1 MMPSATI
8 PLSDLMTLISEPCR
22 VDPRGSYPNLGIYG
36 FARGVFGK
44 PPIDGA
50 KTSASTLYKVRANQF
65 IYSRLF
71 AFEGAYAIV
80 PEEMDGIFVS
90 NEYPTFDVDHD
101 RLLPRYL
108 FWMFKRPDVWRQVAV
123 GSKGMG
129 DRRQRVHPEQV
140 LRHRINLPSLEE
152 QRRIV
157 QRLDTVAALV
167 ADRRR
172 AIEAAERE
180 TQALLLK
187 AFQRAIEGAPL
198 RPMSEVAPLVRRP
211 VEIEAQKDYT
221 EIGVRSFYNGIFH
234 RRTMPGSEFS
244 WQDLFWIKEGDL
256 VFSNLMAWE
265 KAIAVAS
272 PYDEGTVGNHRMLT
286 CEINLDLA
294 TPGFLMAYFRT
305 FEGFSS
311 VVGHSPGTIARNK
324 TLSSKKLPTILVPV
338 PSLETQRWFDQLE
351 TKAREARAIR
361 ASTAQDVDTLI
372 PAMLH
377 EIFNG
382 KAAAA

>member
-1 MMPSATI
+1 MPTI
-8 PLSDLMTLISEPCR
+8 PLLDLMELVSEPCR
-22 VDPRGSYPNLGIYG
+22 VDPQQSYPNLGIYG
-36 FARGVFGK
+36 FARGAFSK

-50 KTSASTLYKVRANQF
+50 QTSASSLYRVRGNQF

-80 PEEMDGIFVS
+80 PEDMDGVFVS
-90 NEYPTFDVDHD
+90 NEYPTFVVNHD

-108 FWMFKRPDVWRQVAV
+108 LWMFKRPEVWRQVAV

-140 LRHRINLPSLEE
+140 LRHRINLPSLDE
-152 QRRIV
+152 QQRIV

-167 ADRRR
+167 DERRR
-172 AIEAAERE
+172 AIEAAERDM
-180 TQALLLK
+180 QAILLK
-187 AFQRAIEGAPL
+187 AFQRAIDGAPL
-198 RPMSEVAPLVRRP
+198 RHMSDVAPLVRRQIMIDA
-211 VEIEAQKDYT
+211 ETDYT

-265 KAIAVAS
+265 KAIAVAAAR
-272 PYDEGTVGNHRMLT
+272 DEGTVGNHRMLT
-286 CEINLDLA
+286 CKVNPDLA

-324 TLSSKKLPTILVPV
+324 TLSSKKLPTIEVPT
-338 PSLETQRWFDQLE
+338 PPLATQRWFDQLE
-351 TKAREARAIR
+351 AKAREARAIR
-361 ASTAQDVDTLI
+361 ASTAKDVEALI

-382 KAAAA
+382 KAAD

>member
-1 MMPSATI
+1 MSKTA
-8 PLSDLMTLISEPCR
+8 PLSDLMALVSEPCR
-22 VDPRGSYPNLGIYG
+22 VDPERSYPNLGIYG

-50 KTSASTLYKVRANQF
+50 KTSASTLYKVQKKQF

-80 PEEMDGIFVS
+80 PDEMDGVFVS
-90 NEYPTFDVDHD
+90 NEYPTFDVDLD
-101 RLLPRYL
+101 QLLPRYL
-108 FWMFKRPDVWRQVAV
+108 FWLFQQPDVWRQVAV

-140 LRHRINLPSLEE
+140 LHYRIGLPSLDE
-152 QRRIV
+152 QRRVV
-157 QRLDTVAALV
+157 QRLDKVAALV
-167 ADRRR
+167 EERRR

-187 AFQRAIEGAPL
+187 AFQRAIDGAPL
-198 RPMSEVAPLVRRP
+198 RPMSEVAPLVRRA
-211 VEIEAQKDYT
+211 VDIKADQEYT
-221 EIGVRSFYNGIFH
+221 EIGVRSYYNGIFH
-234 RRTMPGSEFS
+234 RRTMSGSEFS
-244 WQDLFWIKEGDL
+244 WQKLFWIKEGDL

-265 KAIAVAS
+265 KAIAVAEAH
-272 PYDEGTVGNHRMLT
+272 DEGTVGNHRMLT
-286 CEINLDLA
+286 CEVDPDLA

-324 TLSSKKLPTILVPV
+324 TLSSKKLPTIEVPV
-338 PSLETQRWFDQLE
+338 PSLETQHWFDHLE

-361 ASTAQDVDTLI
+361 ASTAQEVEALI

-377 EIFNG
+377 EVFNARS
-382 KAAAA
+382 KAA

>member
-1 MMPSATI
+1 VAEASR
-8 PLSDLMTLISEPCR
+8 E
-22 VDPRGSYPNLGIYG
+22 DPQQSYPNLGIFG
-36 FARGVFGK
+36 FARGTFSK

-50 KTSASTLYKVRANQF
+50 QTSASTLYRVRGSQF

-80 PEEMDGIFVS
+80 PKEMDGVFVS
-90 NEYPTFDVDHD
+90 NEYPTFIVDHY

-108 FWMFKRPDVWRQVAV
+108 LWMFKRPEVWRQVAV

-140 LRHRINLPSLEE
+140 LRYRINLPSLDE
-152 QRRIV
+152 QQRIV
-157 QRLDTVAALV
+157 HRLDTVAALV
-167 ADRRR
+167 DERRR
-172 AIEAAERE
+172 AIESAERE
-180 TQALLLK
+180 TQAMLLK
-187 AFQRAIEGAPL
+187 AFQRAIDGAPL
-198 RPMSEVAPLVRRP
+198 RPMSDVAPLVRRQIT
-211 VEIEAQKDYT
+211 IEAETDYT

-265 KAIAVAS
+265 KAIAVAAAH
-272 PYDEGTVGNHRMLT
+272 DDGTVGNHRMLT
-286 CEINLDLA
+286 CKANPDLA
-294 TPGFLMAYFRT
+294 TPGFLMAHFRT

-324 TLSSKKLPTILVPV
+324 TLSSKKLPTIEVPT
-338 PSLETQRWFDQLE
+338 PPLATQRWFDQLE
-351 TKAREARAIR
+351 AKAREARAIR
-361 ASTAQDVDTLI
+361 ASTAKDVEALI

-382 KAAAA
+382 KAAD

>member
-1 MMPSATI
+1 MPIIA
-8 PLSDLMTLISEPCR
+8 LSDLMELVSEPYR
-22 VDPRGSYPNLGIYG
+22 VDPQQSYPNLGIFG
-36 FARGVFGK
+36 FARGTFSK

-50 KTSASTLYKVRANQF
+50 QTSASTLYRVRGGQF

-80 PEEMDGIFVS
+80 PEEMDGVFVS
-90 NEYPTFDVDHD
+90 NEYPTFIVDHD

-108 FWMFKRPDVWRQVAV
+108 LWMFKRPEVWRHVAV

-140 LRHRINLPSLEE
+140 LRYRINLPSLDE
-152 QRRIV
+152 QHRIV

-167 ADRRR
+167 DERRH
-172 AIEAAERE
+172 AIEASERE
-180 TQALLLK
+180 TQAMLLK
-187 AFQRAIEGAPL
+187 AFRRAIDGAPL
-198 RPMSEVAPLVRRP
+198 RSMADVAPLVRRP
-211 VEIEAQKDYT
+211 VEIEADREFT
-221 EIGVRSFYNGIFH
+221 EIGVRSYYNGIFH
-234 RRTMPGSEFS
+234 RRTMSGSEFS
-244 WQDLFWIKEGDL
+244 WQKLFWIKESDL

-265 KAIAVAS
+265 KAIAVAAAH
-272 PYDEGTVGNHRMLT
+272 DDGTVGNHRMLT
-286 CEINLDLA
+286 CKVNPDLA

-311 VVGHSPGTIARNK
+311 VVGNSPGTIARNK
-324 TLSSKKLPTILVPV
+324 TLSSKKLPTIEVPT
-338 PSLETQRWFDQLE
+338 PPLATQRWFDQLE
-351 TKAREARAIR
+351 AKAREARAIR
-361 ASTAQDVDTLI
+361 ASTAKDVEALI

>member
-1 MMPSATI
+1 MASPTV
-8 PLSDLMTLISEPCR
+8 PLSDLMALVSEPCR
-22 VDPRGSYPNLGIYG
+22 VDPQSSYPNLGIYS
-36 FARGVFGK
+36 FARGVFSK

-50 KTSASTLYKVRANQF
+50 KTSASTLYRVRKSQF

-80 PEEMDGIFVS
+80 PEEMDGVFVS
-90 NEYPTFDVDHD
+90 NEYPTFDVHHD
-101 RLLPRYL
+101 QLLPRYL
-108 FWMFKRPDVWRQVAV
+108 LWMFKRPDVWRQVAV

-129 DRRQRVHPEQV
+129 DRRQRVHPEKV
-140 LRHRINLPSLEE
+140 LGYSINLPSLDE

-157 QRLDTVAALV
+157 RQLDRVAELV
-167 ADRRR
+167 EERRR
-172 AIEAAERE
+172 AIEAAERD

-187 AFQRAIEGAPL
+187 AFQRAIDGAPL
-198 RPMSEVAPLVRRP
+198 RPMAEVAPLVRRS
-211 VEIEAQKDYT
+211 VEIAPDREYT

-244 WQDLFWIKEGDL
+244 WQDLFWIKDGDL

-265 KAIAVAS
+265 KAIAVAAAH
-272 PYDEGTVGNHRMLT
+272 DEGAVGNHRMLT
-286 CEINLDLA
+286 CEVNPGLA
-294 TPGFLMAYFRT
+294 TPAFLMAYFRT

-324 TLSSKKLPTILVPV
+324 TLSSKKLPTIEVPV
-338 PSLETQRWFDQLE
+338 PPLEVQHWFDHIE
-351 TKAREARAIR
+351 AKAREARAIR
-361 ASTAQDVDTLI
+361 TNTAQDVDALI

-377 EIFNG
+377 EVFNG
-382 KAAAA
+382 RTDAA